1 MASGWVFWLGRGYLL
16 HEDYLLAG
24 CPTKTGYLLLY
35 PRRRLGGGDSR
46 EVTADGFIRRA
57 VLAISFLHFWVTM
70 ERHVVLLVGD
80 GRVSLRTNKMSR

>member
-1 MASGWVFWLGRGYLL
+1 MASGWVFWFGR
-16 HEDYLLAG
+16 DW
-24 CPTKTGYLLLY
+24 CPTTTGYLLLY

-57 VLAISFLHFWVTM
+57 VLAIRFLYLWVTM
-70 ERHVVLLVGD
+70 ERHVGLLVGD